1 MVQSRVELCLTSGSR
16 LGTRIHAY
24 RVWEPAQPIP
34 ESTPTSAGSIAA
46 SIRRI
51 VAILAN
57 ADQFRMLRP
66 FGAQVEAVAGGMWCV
81 NAQARF

>member
-1 MVQSRVELCLTSGSR
+1 VPDIWFAVGNPDPSLPS
-16 LGTRIHAY
+16 LGASPANPRIN
-24 RVWEPAQPIP
+24 
-34 ESTPTSAGSIAA
+34 TSAGSIAA
-46 SIRRI
+46 SIHRI